1 MPSGRGLTHLA
12 RAFLTARA
20 PRLPDLQ
27 EHVSEAAQDSP
38 ILTEGSEPHEDSGG
52 GDEASPPSID
62 IELQI
67 QESRDRGLC
76 RSLRLILPFLVLL
89 FAGYAVYLISA
100 HDVMQWLPI
109 VVLGTLCLLLA
120 GALFTKLIP
129 DSESHAVGL
138 AAGCVVIIGIS
149 LLRGPAEQLSAIL
162 VALVPPVAA
171 LIFMSLRWFAPL
183 VILASVAA
191 GFLAW
196 LTGALGAPYLVVL
209 GALVTAA
216 PGAVVLRLRVKR
228 HDRSFH
234 RHLKEKRHQ
243 REFKQN
249 KHRYDLAVES
259 GNEGLWYWDLKAN
272 KLHLS
277 SQWKAMLGYE
287 DHEIGT
293 DPEEWFGRVHTFYL
307 SSLRKDLDSHLSGK
321 TPHFESQYRIR
332 HRDGSYRWVL
342 VRGQAKK
349 DKWQEPTQFA
359 GTQTDITVLVEVE
372 KGLIHDAMHDRL
384 TGLPNRNFLMRQLD
398 RASQRGQL
406 FAVLFLDLD
415 RFKIVN
421 DSLGHAVGDELLRV
435 VAQRLKSSVR
445 QGDLVARLGGDEF
458 VVLLNTLVDETAAE
472 ACAQRILDTLAVPL
486 EVNGHKISPAGSIGI
501 ALSEGSITA
510 GDLLRNADIAMYEA
524 KTHKEGFSVFNA
536 GMHGRMLRIWEL
548 QAGLAKAVSR
558 GELLLHYQ
566 PLVSM
571 GTHHIEGSEAL
582 VRWQRSDGE
591 LVPPA
596 DFIPQAEEM
605 GLIGEIGKWVLRTAC
620 EQQAKWR
627 QLGYEHL
634 KVSVNVS
641 VRQLKEPSFA
651 DIVKGTLEETGLP
664 AHCLELE
671 VTESSLVEGES
682 EAVQNLVALSRH
694 GVGIAI
700 DDFGTGYSCLDY
712 LRRLPLTTLK
722 FDRAFVA
729 EILEDPKAAAL
740 LEGLI
745 GTAHRLDLKVTAE
758 GVERIEQLP
767 LLRDFG
773 CNTIQGYVVSRP
785 LPASTF
791 SRLLHADRDHAILRP
806 FKGFKLNQAAARV
819 ASGSSAENPDLGR
832 LRTRLDEPAET
843 DSELT
848 KVS

>member
-1 MPSGRGLTHLA
+1 MGVVVED
-12 RAFLTARA
+12 A
-20 PRLPDLQ
+20 PL
-27 EHVSEAAQDSP
+27 S
-38 ILTEGSEPHEDSGG
+38 
-52 GDEASPPSID
+52 D
-62 IELQI
+62 IKQRME
-67 QESRDRGLC
+67 ESRDRTLC
-76 RSLRLILPFLVLL
+76 GSLKITLPFLVFL
-89 FAGYAVYLISA
+89 FAGYAVHLISA
-100 HDVMQWLPI
+100 HPVMQWLPVVI
-109 VVLGTLCLLLA
+109 VGTLCLLLT
-120 GALFTKLIP
+120 GALVTELIP
-129 DSESHAVGL
+129 ASGSHAAGL
-138 AAGCVVIIGIS
+138 AAGSIVIVGIS
-149 LLRGPAEQLSAIL
+149 LVRGPAEQFSAVL
-162 VALVPPVAA
+162 VALVPPAAA
-171 LIFMSLRWFAPL
+171 LIFLSLRWFAPL
-183 VILASVAA
+183 AILASVAA

-196 LTGALGAPYLVVL
+196 LTPAVGPPFLVGL
-209 GALVTAA
+209 GALAA
-216 PGAVVLRLRVKR
+216 TMPAALVLKLRVSR

-234 RHLKEKRHQ
+234 RKLKEKRHQ

-249 KHRYDLAVES
+249 KDRYDLAVES
-259 GNEGLWYWDLKAN
+259 GNEGLWYWDLKTN
-272 KLHLS
+272 KIHLS

-307 SSLRKDLDSHLSGK
+307 SSLKKDLHAHLHGQ

-342 VRGQAKK
+342 VRGQAKR
-349 DKWQEPTQFA
+349 DKWSEPTQFA
-359 GTQTDITVLVEVE
+359 GSQTDITVLVEVE

-398 RASQRGQL
+398 HASQRGQL
-406 FAVLFLDLD
+406 FAVLFIDLD

-458 VVLLNTLVDETAAE
+458 VVLLNRVGDETEAA
-472 ACAQRILDTLAVPL
+472 ACAQRILDTLSAPL
-486 EVNGHKISPAGSIGI
+486 EVDGYKVSPAGSIGI
-501 ALSEGSITA
+501 ALSDGSITA

-524 KTHKEGFSVFNA
+524 KTHKEGFSLFNA

-548 QAGLAKAVSR
+548 QEGLAKAVSR
-558 GELLLHYQ
+558 GEMLLHYQ

-571 GTHHIEGSEAL
+571 ATYHIEGSEAL
-582 VRWQRSDGE
+582 VRWKRSDGE
-591 LVPPA
+591 IVSPA

-605 GLIGEIGKWVLRTAC
+605 GLICDIGKWVLRTAC

-627 QLGYEHL
+627 QLGYQQH

-641 VRQLKEPSFA
+641 VRQLKEPSFT
-651 DIVKGTLEETGLP
+651 DTVKTVLEETSLP
-664 AHCLELE
+664 PNCLELE
-671 VTESSLVEGES
+671 VTESTLVEGES
-682 EAVQNLVALSRH
+682 EAVQNLVALSKH

-729 EILEDPKAAAL
+729 EILEDAKAAAL

-773 CNTIQGYVVSRP
+773 CNTIQGFVVSRP
-785 LPASTF
+785 LPTSTF
-791 SRLLHADRDHAILRP
+791 SRLLAADRDHAILQP
-806 FKGFKLNQAAARV
+806 FKGFDSHQPSRRV
-819 ASGSSAENPDLGR
+819 TSGGDSNDRDPGR
-832 LRTRLDEPAET
+832 LRTWSDDPVEA
-843 DSELT
+843 DSELV
-848 KVS
+848 KAS

>member
-1 MPSGRGLTHLA
+1 MPNLSERVSG
-12 RAFLTARA
+12 
-20 PRLPDLQ
+20 
-27 EHVSEAAQDSP
+27 AAQSVWKSIEHAAAKVDSM
-38 ILTEGSEPHEDSGG
+38 GG
-52 GDEASPPSID
+52 NAKDAPSSD
-62 IELQI
+62 IKLRIEK
-67 QESRDRGLC
+67 SRDRTFRDTLKI
-76 RSLRLILPFLVLL
+76 ILPLLVLL

-100 HDVMQWLPI
+100 HEATQWLPVVI
-109 VVLGTLCLLLA
+109 VGTLCLILT
-120 GALFTKLIP
+120 GAFFAELIP
-129 DSESHAVGL
+129 VSGSHAAGF
-138 AAGCVVIIGIS
+138 AAGSMVIIGIS
-149 LLRGPAEQLSAIL
+149 LVRGPAEQFSPVL
-162 VALVPPVAA
+162 VALVPPAAA
-171 LIFMSLRWFAPL
+171 LVFLSLPWFAPL
-183 VILASVAA
+183 AILASVAA

-196 LTGALGAPYLVVL
+196 LTAAVGPPFLVGL
-209 GALVTAA
+209 GALVAAA
-216 PGAVVLRLRVKR
+216 PAALVLKLRLNG
-228 HDRSFH
+228 HNRSFH
-234 RHLKEKRHQ
+234 RKLKEKRHQ

-249 KHRYDLAVES
+249 KDRYDLAVES

-272 KLHLS
+272 KIHLS

-307 SSLRKDLDSHLSGK
+307 SSLKKDLDSHLRGQ

-349 DKWQEPTQFA
+349 DKWSEPTHIA
-359 GTQTDITVLVEVE
+359 GSQTDITVLVEVE

-445 QGDLVARLGGDEF
+445 EGDLVARLGGDEF
-458 VVLLNTLVDETAAE
+458 VILLNTLNDETEAV
-472 ACAQRILDTLAVPL
+472 ACAQRILDTLSAPL
-486 EVNGHKISPAGSIGI
+486 EVDGHKVSPAGSIGI

-548 QAGLAKAVSR
+548 QEGLAKAVSR
-558 GELLLHYQ
+558 GEMLLHYQ
-566 PLVSM
+566 PLVSID
-571 GTHHIEGSEAL
+571 THHIEGSEAL
-582 VRWQRSDGE
+582 VRWKRSDGE
-591 LVPPA
+591 LVSPA
-596 DFIPQAEEM
+596 DFIPQAEGM
-605 GLIGEIGKWVLRTAC
+605 GLIGEIGEWVLRTAC
-620 EQQAKWR
+620 EQQAKWC
-627 QLGYEHL
+627 QAGYNQH

-641 VRQLKEPSFA
+641 VRQLKEPSFT
-651 DIVKGTLEETGLP
+651 DTVKKVLEETSLTP
-664 AHCLELE
+664 NCLELE
-671 VTESSLVEGES
+671 VTESTLVEGES
-682 EAVQNLVALSRH
+682 EAVQNLVALSKH

-729 EILEDPKAAAL
+729 EILEDRKAAAL

-773 CNTIQGYVVSRP
+773 CNTIQGFVVSRP

-791 SRLLHADRDHAILRP
+791 SKLLAADRDHAILRP
-806 FKGFKLNQAAARV
+806 FEGFDLSKPPKRVTAAKDRN
-819 ASGSSAENPDLGR
+819 NPDPD
-832 LRTRLDEPAET
+832 TRLDDPVEAEG
-843 DSELT
+843 ELI
-848 KVS
+848 KAS